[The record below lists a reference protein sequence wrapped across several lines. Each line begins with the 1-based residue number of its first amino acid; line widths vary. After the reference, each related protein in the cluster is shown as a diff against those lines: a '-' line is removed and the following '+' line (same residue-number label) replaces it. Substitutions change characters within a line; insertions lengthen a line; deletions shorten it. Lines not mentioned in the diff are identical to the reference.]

1 MSSHIPKWS
10 VGYHQDVGKRSN
22 QEDRADLYWEG
33 CVFCL
38 CDGMGG
44 HSDGEKASK
53 HITKRFL
60 ENARE
65 LHQSG
70 LLTPENIEKKLSSAL
85 EKANQALQ
93 TRKSRGEIGTDAGCT
108 FLAACII
115 DDLIYFL
122 SVGDSLILAD
132 KLTPAAPHV
141 KEPSFVLNKDVFDSK
156 ENELVKVYGKSPE
169 EAKQDPRAH
178 ALTRAITG
186 RDLHPYS
193 PFGSKEK
200 ENVPHFLGP
209 YRLEQGSRIILASDG
224 ILSLSS
230 REDLHMLET
239 EVRAILQR
247 CPVPNSQLADSKK
260 ALDISEVSAEY
271 LIKKVLEKN
280 KRGQDNVTVMV
291 IDICAD
297 DGCMVPD
304 PYIKQEVENS
314 RAKSKS
320 IPLHQRKGEVS
331 IINDSDDT
339 PHYSRSL
346 FGGKIPIHIFVS
358 ILIAIISVITISLV
372 VYSAIH
378 KDSDNDAFEVSID
391 GIAINVETQ
400 WIEPAATEFKLKM
413 DLKNGKKELAIAILK
428 KLLEDGFLV
437 PDNTKKPHY
446 VWKKFKELREG
457 SAIKSFIV
465 GTGIAPAPVSWGDIE
480 SGQKVHVVDDSNEFS
495 CQATKCDIDNLNM
508 EISGEFEPQNP
519 TLIITQAMVKAQ
531 QGKKGELIDK
541 NGCIEYKRFKNFH
554 NIIPLLSHIHN
565 DLYVKLESLPD
576 SDKLILKKD
585 DKTDPVSVEVKALRT
600 CIQPNDLNVKIE
612 GKHFI
617 VMVDKVSNPV
627 RDIILEKYFQNGEEI
642 QGTEASVSDAN
653 IGVKDTEQDRDLEQ
667 GDNNNHTPLTLTVN
681 VTQEPPTTNN
691 GNPSTTAESQTEI
704 TDNQKENFKVLIK
717 KLATNPNGEFK
728 DISIEKHHSFKIK
741 VEKKKEFYIFTI
753 EDCDSSSYTIANEF
767 DKWYNDNNNNSE
779 HLDDLLEYMDTIL
792 KTSKDYRILLNVK
805 QPLKI
810 LASYKEINETA
821 YNLLFAFFTIDNKKN
836 DGNKVSHTEELI
848 ANYTNFQSQVA
859 SIAPSKYDEIKKHAK
874 ERLEKVI
881 SELKKGLP
889 ANSNSKSE

>member
-1 MSSHIPKWS
+1 MSSHKRKWAF
-10 VGYHQDVGKRSN
+10 GYHQDIGKRPN
-22 QEDRADLYWEG
+22 QEDCAGLDWEG
-33 CVFCL
+33 TFCL

-53 HITKRFL
+53 HIIKIFI
-60 ENARE
+60 EKAKKI
-65 LHQSG
+65 HGQ
-70 LLTPENIEKKLSSAL
+70 LTPENIEEELSRAL
-85 EKANQALQ
+85 EEANQDLQ
-93 TRKSRGEIGTDAGCT
+93 NRKSQGKIGTDAGCT

-115 DDLIYFL
+115 GDLIYFL

-132 KLTPAAPHV
+132 KLSPAAPHV

-186 RDLHPYS
+186 RALHPYR

-209 YRLEQGSRIILASDG
+209 YKLEQGSRIILASDG

-239 EVRAILQR
+239 QVRAILQR
-247 CPVPNSQLADSKK
+247 CPVPNSQLADDEK
-260 ALDISEVSAEY
+260 DNISRISAEY

-280 KRGQDNVTVMV
+280 KRGQDNVSVML

-297 DGCMVPD
+297 DGCMEPD
-304 PYIKQEVENS
+304 PNIEREVIKKSQ
-314 RAKSKS
+314 AKSKS
-320 IPLHQRKGEVS
+320 KPLRQRKGEVS
-331 IINDSDDT
+331 VINDSDDT

-400 WIEPAATEFKLKM
+400 WIEPAATELKM

-480 SGQKVHVVDDSNEFS
+480 SGQKVHVVDDSNKFS

-585 DKTDPVSVEVKALRT
+585 DKTVPVNISASELRT
-600 CIQPNDLNVKIE
+600 CIPSDDLKVKIE
-612 GKHFI
+612 GNHFI
-617 VMVDKVSNPV
+617 VMVDKVSK
-627 RDIILEKYFQNGEEI
+627 D
-642 QGTEASVSDAN
+642 
-653 IGVKDTEQDRDLEQ
+653 VKDKILKAYFTDK
-667 GDNNNHTPLTLTVN
+667 NNK
-681 VTQEPPTTNN
+681 QESTISA
-691 GNPSTTAESQTEI
+691 PSTTTGSNTASCDINSGQ
-704 TDNQKENFKVLIK
+704 DNQNVNPNEVASKSGTQPAAGTVSSIATQDET
-717 KLATNPNGEFK
+717 ATNSKKQFIDKIKELADAPKDEYV
-728 DISIEKHHSFKIK
+728 DISIEGHHAFGIK
-741 VEKKKEFYIFTI
+741 AERKNNIVRFTI
-753 EDCDSSSYTIANEF
+753 RDPQQHEQTIAGEF
-767 DKWYNDNNNNSE
+767 DNWYVNGTNPPL
-779 HLDDLLEYMDTIL
+779 LDDLLEYMCIISEISEGYEIRLDVP
-792 KTSKDYRILLNVK
+792 K
-805 QPLKI
+805 PLTD
-810 LASYKEINETA
+810 LVSYEVDKEKSYI
-821 YNLLFAFFTIDNKKN
+821 LLFALFKVEVDTNQMDKYQKLASKYQTFINIIDNVKSGDK
-836 DGNKVSHTEELI
+836 
-848 ANYTNFQSQVA
+848 
-859 SIAPSKYDEIKKHAK
+859 
-874 ERLEKVI
+874 
-881 SELKKGLP
+881 LKKCLKTRLNNWIK
-889 ANSNSKSE
+889 AYEAKKKQ